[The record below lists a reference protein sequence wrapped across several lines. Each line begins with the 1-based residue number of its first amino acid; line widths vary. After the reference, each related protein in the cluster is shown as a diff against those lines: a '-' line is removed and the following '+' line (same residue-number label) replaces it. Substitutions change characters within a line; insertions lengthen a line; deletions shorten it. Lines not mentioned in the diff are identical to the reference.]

1 MKIPTVVV
9 PVNILLDLIRAY
21 KEQPQEILHPH
32 TYLHVTT
39 LEQRSYRKFLAWKKI
54 ARKQQSNPDQFPGSA
69 I

>member
-39 LEQRSYRKFLAWKKI
+39 IEQRAYRKYLAWKKT
-54 ARKQQSNPDQFPGSA
+54 ARKAPTFPGST